1 MLVNDAR
8 EKRGRGG
15 RKKRLAIYDLSLF
28 TYGVRTSMRKTA
40 QNRGV
45 LFPLFEKVQV
55 SAAADRDMD
64 VSTSTCTTYTLNILH
79 VFLFLPFGEKLHDR
93 RSRVTGSERVKN
105 YVLIIRLFFFVS
117 PCLLSIVMHCD
128 LRDARTKRFRTDV
141 SVFKIGYYFFFI
153 ILVMIVLIN

>member
-15 RKKRLAIYDLSLF
+15 RKKRLAIYDLTRDLF

-45 LFPLFEKVQV
+45 LFPFFSLFEKQV

-64 VSTSTCTTYTLNILH
+64 VSTSTCTTYTLNILR
-79 VFLFLPFGEKLHDR
+79 VFLFLPF
-93 RSRVTGSERVKN
+93 
-105 YVLIIRLFFFVS
+105 
-117 PCLLSIVMHCD
+117 LL
-128 LRDARTKRFRTDV
+128 
-141 SVFKIGYYFFFI
+141 
-153 ILVMIVLIN
+153 

>member
-8 EKRGRGG
+8 EKRRGG

-79 VFLFLPFGEKLHDR
+79 VFLFLPFGKKLHDR
-93 RSRVTGSERVKN
+93 RSRVTGSKRVKN
-105 YVLIIRLFFFVS
+105 CILIIRLFFFIP

-141 SVFKIGYYFFFI
+141 FVFKIGYFFLF
-153 ILVMIVLIN
+153 LFVMIVLVN

>member
-8 EKRGRGG
+8 EKRRGG

-79 VFLFLPFGEKLHDR
+79 VFLFLPFGKKLHDR
-93 RSRVTGSERVKN
+93 RSRVTGSKRVKN
-105 YVLIIRLFFFVS
+105 CILIIRLFFFIP

-141 SVFKIGYYFFFI
+141 FVFKIVVIAERVNAENEVI
-153 ILVMIVLIN
+153 I